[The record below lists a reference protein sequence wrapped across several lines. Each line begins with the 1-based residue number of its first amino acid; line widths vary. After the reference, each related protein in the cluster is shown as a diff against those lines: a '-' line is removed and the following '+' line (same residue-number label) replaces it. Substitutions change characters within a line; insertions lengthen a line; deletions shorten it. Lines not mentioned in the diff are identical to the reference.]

1 VRFSRT
7 AADQLRTERRWW
19 VENRLSTDVF
29 AEELD
34 EAVRIIAFLPG
45 AGTPYEEEPFP
56 GLRRIYLRR
65 ISCHL
70 YFTFDESE
78 VIVHAIW
85 GSRRRR
91 GPFPREE
98 I

>member
-1 VRFSRT
+1 VRFSKT
-7 AADQLRTERRWW
+7 AADQVRAERRWW
-19 VENRLSTDVF
+19 VENRLRTDVF

-34 EAVRIIAFLPG
+34 EAVRIVAILPG
-45 AGTPYEEEPFP
+45 AGTPYEEETFP
-56 GLRRIYLRR
+56 GVRRIYLRR

-78 VIVHAIW
+78 VVVRALW

-91 GPFPREE
+91 GPNPGEE